1 MENDFTL
8 DELAHFTQHEQEFL
22 AKLGVNSEE
31 QDLIPDD
38 LFSPSQRAV
47 DHILN
52 YSLALSV
59 RPSRMLG
66 HIELL
71 NN

>member
-8 DELAHFTQHEQEFL
+8 DELAHFTQHEREFL
-22 AKLGVNSEE
+22 AKLGLDPEE

-47 DHILN
+47 DYILN
-52 YSLALSV
+52 YSRALSV

-66 HIELL
+66 HIEML